1 MSYISME
8 ELNAIDF
15 QNDSNPFLI
24 PIGVSNR
31 HLHISQA
38 DFEAIFGEGKT
49 LTNIK
54 DLSQPGQFACQE
66 TVHVVGPKGMIEN
79 MRILGP
85 FRKQTQIEVAATD
98 ARKLGIQPPLRHSG
112 DLENTP
118 GCVLVGPKG
127 FVILNSGCILA
138 KTHIHM
144 SVEEGEQLGVKD
156 KELVDVYVKSERPLC
171 FMDVMARVNPEYRLD
186 FHIDTDEANAAGVT
200 TGDKVLLVK
209 KK

>member
-1 MSYISME
+1 MSDIFREQISTT
-8 ELNAIDF
+8 DF
-15 QNDSNPFLI
+15 QDESNPFLI

-31 HLHISQA
+31 HLHISEK
-38 DFEAIFGEGKT
+38 DFETIFGAGKT
-49 LTNIK
+49 LTSMK

-85 FRKQTQIEVAATD
+85 FRGQTQIEVSQTD

-112 DLENTP
+112 DLAGTP

-127 FVILNSGCILA
+127 YVVLDSGCILA

-144 SVEEGEQLGVKD
+144 SLEEGARLGVSD

-171 FMDVMARVNPEYRLD
+171 FIDVMARVHKDYRLD
-186 FHIDTDEANAAGVT
+186 FHIDTDEANAAGVK
-200 TGDKVLLVK
+200 TGDKVLLIK
-209 KK
+209 K

>member
-1 MSYISME
+1 MSNIRIQD
-8 ELNAIDF
+8 IDF
-15 QNDSNPFLI
+15 QDSANPFLI

-31 HLHISQA
+31 HLHISQQ
-38 DFEAIFGEGKT
+38 DFEALFGEGAT

-66 TVHVVGPKGMIEN
+66 VVHVVGPKGMIEN

-85 FRKQTQIEVAATD
+85 FRSQTQIEVAQTD

-112 DLENTP
+112 DLANTP

-127 FVILNSGCILA
+127 YVILESGCILA

-144 SVEEGEQLGVKD
+144 SVEEGARLGIQD
-156 KELVDVYVKSERPLC
+156 KELVDVYVNSERPLC
-171 FMDVMARVNPEYRLD
+171 FMDVMARVHPDYRLD
-186 FHIDTDEANAAGVT
+186 FHIDTDEANAAKVT
-200 TGDKVLLVK
+200 TGDKALLVK
-209 KK
+209 KEI